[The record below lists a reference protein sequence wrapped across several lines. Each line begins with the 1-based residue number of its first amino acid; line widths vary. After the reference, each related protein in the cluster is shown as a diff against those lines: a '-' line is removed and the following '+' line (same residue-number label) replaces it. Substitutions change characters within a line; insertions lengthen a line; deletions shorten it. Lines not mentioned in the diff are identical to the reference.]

1 MMKLKDWN
9 ESISYG
15 NGICNEL
22 KDEGYN
28 VKLKSYTMYDGRKGL
43 YIQVFDQYGNLFKEY
58 ASGIVDNIDEMKKNL
73 RINANRIRK
82 EV

>member
-43 YIQVFDQYGNLFKEY
+43 
-58 ASGIVDNIDEMKKNL
+58 
-73 RINANRIRK
+73 
-82 EV
+82 